1 MNEDES
7 DKPQEQQ
14 VLRVQVWDYRKEYE
28 QHRESIL
35 AAVDKV
41 FSSGRLILGESVDS
55 FERAFAKYSNAR
67 HGVGVNSGT
76 DALLI
81 GLKALGVGP
90 GDEVITVANT
100 AVPTVS
106 AIVTAG
112 ATPRFVDVD
121 PETYLMDAGHLEDA
135 VSSRTKCIL
144 PVHLYG
150 QCVDMD
156 TINDFAETHG
166 LKVLEDCAQ
175 SAGAL
180 YKNRKCGSLSDI
192 AAFSFYPTKN
202 LGAYGDG
209 GMVVV
214 RDSDELAGRARRLR
228 TYGMQGAYYSEEHGY
243 NSRLDTVQ
251 AEILLYKLAFL
262 DGWLD
267 RRRQIARNYDRQLA
281 NLGLVLPLEGEG
293 NYHSYHLYVVRHPE
307 RDRIIEE
314 LKVRDIY
321 VNINYPFPIHTM
333 PGYGD
338 LGYVEGDLPIT
349 EALAKEIFSLPMY
362 PTMSDEEQDAV
373 CRALV
378 EILA

>member
-1 MNEDES
+1 
-7 DKPQEQQ
+7 
-14 VLRVQVWDYRKEYE
+14 LRVQVWDYRKEYE
-28 QHRESIL
+28 QHRDDIL

-41 FSSGRLILGESVDS
+41 FSSGRLILGESVDA
-55 FERAFAKYSNAR
+55 FERAFAQYSSAR

-76 DALLI
+76 DALVIALR
-81 GLKALGVGP
+81 ALGVGP
-90 GDEVITVANT
+90 GDEVVTVANT

-135 VSSRTKCIL
+135 LTSRTKCIV

-156 TINDFAETHG
+156 PVNDFAEAHG

-175 SAGAL
+175 STGAL
-180 YKNRKCGSLSDI
+180 YKNRRCGSLSDI

-214 RDSDELAGRARRLR
+214 RDSGGLADRARRLR
-228 TYGMQGAYYSEEHGY
+228 MYGMQDAYYSEEHGY

-251 AEILLYKLAFL
+251 AEILLRKLVHL
-262 DGWLD
+262 DEWIE
-267 RRRQIARNYDRQLA
+267 RRRQLARNYERCLA
-281 NLGLVLPLEGEG
+281 GLGLVLPQEAVG
-293 NYHSYHLYVVRHPE
+293 NHHAYHLYVVRHPE

-314 LKVRDIY
+314 LKARDIY
-321 VNINYPFPIHTM
+321 LNISYPFPIHTM
-333 PGYGD
+333 RGYGH
-338 LGYVEGDLPIT
+338 LGYREGDLPVT
-349 EALAKEIFSLPMY
+349 EALANEVFSLPVY
-362 PTMSDEEQDAV
+362 PTLSDEEQDTV
-373 CRALV
+373 CLALRA
-378 EILA
+378 ILA